1 MLNAARRGQPLV
13 SFASTVLWVTILLC
27 AVGCVHQEERAR
39 PSGSA
44 SAESRIA
51 PLPATFA
58 GDLPCADC
66 SGQRLTLT
74 LRPGG
79 IFLLRQTYLG
89 VAGEKDG
96 HSYELGRW
104 VVSQDRARL
113 ILQSGPEVP
122 RQFAIKDA
130 GRLSLLGTD
139 GQEIR
144 SQLNYDLTRSERVDP
159 IDDTMPLRGMFSYL
173 ADAPSFIEC
182 RTGMRVPV
190 AQEEGYL
197 ALERAYLGA
206 RRTPGEPLLVTF
218 DGRLT
223 RRPVGEGTALNDA
236 MVVERFDRVWT
247 GETCARQAFS
257 RASLTNTYWR
267 PVELAGKS
275 VVVEDSQREPHL
287 MLVPGGNTLR
297 GFAGCNQ
304 FLGRFDVQAN
314 SLRFTGVA
322 TTRKFCDGVMDQE
335 QEFLHV
341 LEGTA
346 SHKIVGEALD
356 LYDASG
362 TLLARFESQ
371 YLK

>member
-1 MLNAARRGQPLV
+1 LNAVRRRHSLGA
-13 SFASTVLWVTILLC
+13 FASTTLWVAIFFL
-27 AVGCVHQEERAR
+27 AVGCMYHEERAR
-39 PSGSA
+39 PYRTA
-44 SAESRIA
+44 STEPGIA

-79 IFLLRQTYLG
+79 MFLSRQTYVG
-89 VAGEKDG
+89 VAAGKDE
-96 HSYELGRW
+96 HFFELGRW
-104 VVSQDRARL
+104 VVSENRSRL
-113 ILQSGPEVP
+113 ILQSGPESP

-130 GRLSLLGTD
+130 NRLSLLGTD
-139 GQEIR
+139 AQEIR
-144 SQLNYDLTRSERVDP
+144 SQLNYDLTRSERVDL

-173 ADAPSFIEC
+173 ADAASFTEC
-182 RTGMRVPV
+182 RTGMRFPV
-190 AQEEGYL
+190 AQEKGYL
-197 ALERAYLGA
+197 ALERAYLAA

-223 RRPVGEGTALNDA
+223 SRPVGEGEALKDA
-236 MVVERFDRVWT
+236 AVVERFDRVWS

-267 PVELAGKS
+267 PVELAGKP
-275 VVVEDSQREPHL
+275 VVVEGGQREPHL
-287 MLVPGGNTLR
+287 MLVPGENKLR

-304 FLGRFDVQAN
+304 FLGRYDVKEN
-314 SLRFTGVA
+314 SLRFTGMA
-322 TTRKFCDGVMDQE
+322 TTRMFCEGVMEQE
-335 QEFLHV
+335 QAFLSV

-356 LYDASG
+356 LYDANG
-362 TLLARFESQ
+362 KLLARFESR

>member
-1 MLNAARRGQPLV
+1 M
-13 SFASTVLWVTILLC
+13 LLC
-27 AVGCVHQEERAR
+27 AVGCVHQEARAR
-39 PSGSA
+39 PSGAA
-44 SAESRIA
+44 SAESGIA

-79 IFLLRQTYLG
+79 IFLLRQAYVG
-89 VAGEKDG
+89 VAAGKDE
-96 HSYELGRW
+96 HFYELGRW
-104 VVSQDRARL
+104 VISQDRTRL
-113 ILQSGPEVP
+113 ILQSGPEAP
-122 RQFAIKDA
+122 RQFAITDA

-139 GQEIR
+139 GQVIR
-144 SQLNYDLTRSERVDP
+144 SQLNYDLTRSERVDL

-173 ADAPSFIEC
+173 ADTASFTEC

-197 ALERAYLGA
+197 ALERAYLAA

-223 RRPVGEGTALNDA
+223 SRPVGEGGTLNDA
-236 MVVERFDRVWT
+236 TVVERFDRVWS
-247 GETCARQAFS
+247 GETCARQALS

-287 MLVPGGNTLR
+287 MLMPGDNKLR

-322 TTRKFCDGVMDQE
+322 TTRKFCDGLMDQE
-335 QEFLHV
+335 QEFLHM

>member
-1 MLNAARRGQPLV
+1 MNARSRGRPIV
-13 SFASTVLWVTILLC
+13 AFASTTLWAALLLL
-27 AVGCVHQEERAR
+27 AVGCVHHGAPAPR
-39 PSGSA
+39 PSAA
-44 SAESRIA
+44 SAETGMV

-79 IFLLRQTYLG
+79 TFLLRQTYVG
-89 VAGEKDG
+89 VAAGKDEQI
-96 HSYELGRW
+96 YELGRW
-104 VVSQDRARL
+104 VNSENRSRL
-113 ILQSGPEVP
+113 ILQSGPESP

-130 GRLSLLGTD
+130 DRLSLLGID

-173 ADAPSFIEC
+173 ADAASFTEC
-182 RTGMRVPV
+182 RTGMRFPV
-190 AQEEGYL
+190 AQEKGYL
-197 ALERAYLGA
+197 ALERAYLAA

-223 RRPVGEGTALNDA
+223 SRPVGEGEALKDA
-236 MVVERFDRVWT
+236 AVVERFGRVWS

-267 PVELAGKS
+267 PVELAGKP
-275 VVVEDSQREPHL
+275 VAVEGGQREPHL
-287 MLVPGGNTLR
+287 MLVPGENKLR

-304 FLGRFDVQAN
+304 FLGRYDVKEN

-322 TTRKFCDGVMDQE
+322 ATRKFCEGVMAQE
-335 QEFLHV
+335 QDFLSA
-341 LEGTA
+341 LEGTV

-356 LYDASG
+356 LFDSNG
-362 TLLARFESQ
+362 KLLARFESR

>member
-1 MLNAARRGQPLV
+1 MNAARRGRPLV
-13 SFASTVLWVTILLC
+13 PSASTVLWITMLLC
-27 AVGCVHQEERAR
+27 VTGCMHHEAPALL
-39 PSGSA
+39 PSAA
-44 SAESRIA
+44 SADSGIA

-74 LRPGG
+74 LRPRG
-79 IFLLRQTYLG
+79 IFLLRQTYVG
-89 VAGEKDG
+89 VAPGKDEHLYG
-96 HSYELGRW
+96 LGRW
-104 VVSQDRARL
+104 VVSEDRTRL
-113 ILQSGPEVP
+113 ILQSGPEAP

-130 GRLSLLGTD
+130 GRLSLLGID

-159 IDDTMPLRGMFSYL
+159 IDDTITLRGLFSYL
-173 ADAPSFIEC
+173 ADAASLTEC

-190 AQEEGYL
+190 AQAGDYL
-197 ALERAYLGA
+197 ALERAYLAA
-206 RRTPGEPLLVTF
+206 RRIPGEPLLVTF
-218 DGRLT
+218 DGRLIS
-223 RRPVGEGTALNDA
+223 RPVGEGETLKDA
-236 MVVERFDRVWT
+236 TVVERFGRVWP

-257 RASLTNTYWR
+257 HASLTNTYWR
-267 PVELAGKS
+267 PVELAGKP
-275 VVVEDSQREPHL
+275 VVVEDNQRELHL
-287 MLVPGGNTLR
+287 MLVPGENKLR

-304 FLGRFDVQAN
+304 FLGRYDLKDN

-322 TTRKFCDGVMDQE
+322 TTRKFCEGVMGQE
-335 QEFLHV
+335 QAFLRL

-356 LYDASG
+356 LYDG
-362 TLLARFESQ
+362 NGKLLGRFESQ